1 MTAEPRPKA
10 RLQELDALRG
20 LGALAVVIFHYS
32 ARFHDVFP
40 KAQHVPFSF
49 PGGNY
54 RVYLFFA
61 ISGFAIFF
69 TLDKVNPAADFAIA
83 RIARLYPTYW
93 TAILLTLGVEFFVNV
108 KSLEKIGRALC
119 GVRGCQYG

>member
-32 ARFHDVFP
+32 VRFHDVFP

-61 ISGFAIFF
+61 IRSEEH
-69 TLDKVNPAADFAIA
+69 TSELQSLM
-83 RIARLYPTYW
+83 RISYAVFCLTKKINSSKAVTELLCTPT
-93 TAILLTLGVEFFVNV
+93 
-108 KSLEKIGRALC
+108 R
-119 GVRGCQYG
+119 